1 MRPPKIIARREMSEH
16 PLGCRH
22 PRCPVRCGLAGADVT
37 QRAITAPL
45 PALEK
50 AVWAVLIANQTQVR
64 KPPTQRQSAPT
75 LSCRMCAAHRSTWVR
90 RLRSSYSRTR
100 SARVTTL
107 RRDSAPSRPMAG
119 KLSMSSSSLC
129 VAGVQHWTTPKS
141 CIVCEGAA
149 RLAVAHE
156 MAAQPG
162 SSAGFYNPRMRLNRE
177 LCLSELKAALRAR
190 GVPRAAAAAAAR
202 AWVPR
207 ATLCGSLQGLT
218 RSVVGRDRHGG

>member
-1 MRPPKIIARREMSEH
+1 M
-16 PLGCRH
+16 PL
-22 PRCPVRCGLAGADVT
+22 A
-37 QRAITAPL
+37 
-45 PALEK
+45 K
-50 AVWAVLIANQTQVR
+50 AVFSMSDAAR
-64 KPPTQRQSAPT
+64 EDCARPAAA
-75 LSCRMCAAHRSTWVR
+75 AAH
-90 RLRSSYSRTR
+90 L
-100 SARVTTL
+100 AI
-107 RRDSAPSRPMAG
+107 APAG
-119 KLSMSSSSLC
+119 L
-129 VAGVQHWTTPKS
+129 

-149 RLAVAHE
+149 RLAVAHD

-218 RSVVGRDRHGG
+218 RSGVGRDRHGG